1 MDWLKETKLFSALEQ
16 LVGGVAYPSSGNDV
30 APSFSSSNQYATCQ
44 QQTEAYPAADDDYQD
59 QDDQLSDGMSMR
71 LLCITIKK
79 ARLQGTVDEFNS
91 YVTVKLQNVKST
103 TVAVRGNLPCWEQE
117 FIFETNRPDDGM
129 VLELWA
135 KGVLWD
141 KLIGVHYMPLSDVK
155 YSNAAGSG
163 QWLQMDHE
171 LETRN
176 GQTVGT
182 RGPTGHNLLAD
193 VRFELPFDAQGCDDD
208 IQSKLLALNGLI
220 EHDQLNPNHHRA
232 PFNHSGLSEDSD
244 YTSDVSVPVNHHQLH
259 PNSSAHQYES
269 HLHPHRSR
277 QQLLQHTREGAASYE
292 DEEDAYHARNQLE
305 TDVYPDDH
313 HLLHDDQYVHPHHSS
328 SFYDEYG
335 PSGSNQYPGYDQKSY
350 EDTVTPVREFGD
362 LSAVPTAQQ
371 KSSSANRRNQFD
383 QVYGYA
389 SSSEER
395 YDTPMSSGRVPR
407 DEPILEHNEPEYV
420 YDHNGY
426 GDDENYGINPTY
438 SEDQYDDHG
447 GPNDYSTHQQ
457 QSSDFRNDYSSSN
470 YQGEY
475 WNESEP
481 LSYNSRPPNGH
492 VRTGTSGWR
501 EPGTSSSRPTS
512 SNAWNYQDDTHQY
525 DEVDRGSRHSFTR
538 TPSVD
543 RQDRRSDSGRG
554 YYDDEDGRRP
564 DSHHNWRYDSIQE
577 EDAEKDN
584 WKQHVEGYQEGQ
596 EGDSKDGAARPS
608 PSKQSSPDGYPPG
621 SKKEIHFEEP
631 PSLVRQTIH
640 EEEEKRNYQELWH
653 NAYKRVCADL
663 GIKVRLIF

>member
-1 MDWLKETKLFSALEQ
+1 MYL
-16 LVGGVAYPSSGNDV
+16 
-30 APSFSSSNQYATCQ
+30 
-44 QQTEAYPAADDDYQD
+44 
-59 QDDQLSDGMSMR
+59 
-71 LLCITIKK
+71 KK

-141 KLIGVHYMPLSDVK
+141 KLIGVHYMPLSEVK

-193 VRFELPFDAQGCDDD
+193 VRFELPFDAQGCDED

-220 EHDQLNPNHHRA
+220 EHDQLVPNNHHRA

-277 QQLLQHTREGAASYE
+277 QLLHTREGAASYE
-292 DEEDAYHARNQLE
+292 DEEDAYHARNQNE
-305 TDVYPDDH
+305 TDVVHYPEDDTSYH
-313 HLLHDDQYVHPHHSS
+313 QSYYHDDY
-328 SFYDEYG
+328 
-335 PSGSNQYPGYDQKSY
+335 PSGSTQINQYSSSSAGGYHHQ
-350 EDTVTPVREFGD
+350 DTVTPVRESFGE
-362 LSAVPTAQQ
+362 SAPPTA
-371 KSSSANRRNQFD
+371 STSR
-383 QVYGYA
+383 QVYGYAA

-395 YDTPMSSGRVPR
+395 YDTPSGRMPR
-407 DEPILEHNEPEYV
+407 DEPILEHSEPEYV
-420 YDHNGY
+420 YDQNGY
-426 GDDENYGINPTY
+426 PDDENYGINPTY
-438 SEDQYDDHG
+438 SEEHFDEQQ
-447 GPNDYSTHQQ
+447 PQTSTDY
-457 QSSDFRNDYSSSN
+457 RNDFNAS
-470 YQGEY
+470 YQREY

-492 VRTGTSGWR
+492 VRTGTNAWR
-501 EPGTSSSRPTS
+501 EPGTSSRPTS
-512 SNAWNYQDDTHQY
+512 SQAWNYTDDTHQY
-525 DEVDRGSRHSFTR
+525 DEVDRGSRVSFTR

-543 RQDRRSDSGRG
+543 RNERRSDSGG
-554 YYDDEDGRRP
+554 GFYDEFGDGTRRP

-577 EDAEKDN
+577 EDTEKDN
-584 WKQHVEGYQEGQ
+584 WKQHVEGYEEGHD
-596 EGDSKDGAARPS
+596 ETTPKDTS
-608 PSKQSSPDGYPPG
+608 PSRPKDRISPDTHYGQ
-621 SKKEIHFEEP
+621 KELRFDEP
-631 PSLVRQTIH
+631 PPPIVRQTIQ
-640 EEEEKRNYQELWH
+640 EEEEKRNYQDLWH
-653 NAYKRVCADL
+653 SAYKRVCADL
-663 GIKVRLIF
+663 GIKPRPLDP